1 MNRLAKYTELA
12 RGAVLG
18 NSVAMLWTFGLLV
31 SSSLMA
37 QTGLQKLDIS
47 ELGVSFTVPADWA
60 THRAQGSGEETEWQA
75 VSADAQ
81 IRMQIFAEPDE
92 DGSLYD
98 QLKEESEDLGLRL
111 SGKTLDRDYNGMQ
124 TVTVEGTG
132 QITEGQQFAVL
143 MAAKLPK
150 RVVYVFITTPIAR
163 QDLDRALLYQLLDA
177 VSVVEK
183 KR

>member
-12 RGAVLG
+12 RVAVLG
-18 NSVAMLWTFGLLV
+18 CLLAMLGLLV
-31 SSSLMA
+31 SPSLRA
-37 QTGLQKLDIS
+37 QTGLQKQEIP
-47 ELGVSFTVPADWA
+47 ELGVSFTVPADWT

-75 VSADAQ
+75 VSVDAQ

-92 DGSLYD
+92 EGSLYD
-98 QLKEESEDLGLRL
+98 QLKEETEDLGLKL

-124 TVTVEGTG
+124 TVTVEGIG
-132 QITEGQQFAVL
+132 QVTEGQQFALL

-150 RVVYVFITTPIAR
+150 RVVYIFITTPIAR

-177 VSVVEK
+177 MSVVEK